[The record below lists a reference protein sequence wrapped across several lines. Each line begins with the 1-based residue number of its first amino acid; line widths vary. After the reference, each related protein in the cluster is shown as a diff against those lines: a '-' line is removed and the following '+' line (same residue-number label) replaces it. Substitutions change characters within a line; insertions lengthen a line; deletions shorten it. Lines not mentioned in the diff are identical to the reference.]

1 MILRFSVS
9 DRGCHSVSSETV
21 GRHLAAVV
29 SILLLSL
36 PGWLPASALAT
47 PTEYGYQVVER
58 FPHRSTAFTQG
69 LLVRDGVL
77 YEGTGRYGRSGV
89 ARLDLEEGRL
99 LDHRAL
105 PGQYFGEGIAIF
117 DNRLYQL
124 TWKSGLVFVYDADTL
139 EPETS
144 HYHPGE
150 GWGLTHDGESLIL
163 SDGSDSLQFI
173 RPDDFSVIRRV
184 PVTLEGEPVHRLNEL
199 EYIDGEVWA
208 NVWMSDYIVRIDPD
222 SGEVVG
228 LVNLSGLS
236 EQTTTEGADSVLNG
250 IAWDPDEERLFVTGK
265 LWGHLFEIEVLG
277 PERSGDAPRP

>member
-1 MILRFSVS
+1 MILRFSVRH
-9 DRGCHSVSSETV
+9 RGGQPFSPGTAR
-21 GRHLAAVV
+21 GRLAAMAVV
-29 SILLLSL
+29 LLLSL
-36 PGWLPASALAT
+36 SGWFPASVLAT

-69 LLVRDGVL
+69 LLIHDGVL

-99 LDHRAL
+99 LDHRSL
-105 PGQYFGEGIAIF
+105 PRQYFGEGIAIF

-163 SDGSDSLQFI
+163 SDGSDMLQFI
-173 RPDDFSVIRRV
+173 RPDDFSVIRRI
-184 PVTLEGEPVHRLNEL
+184 PVTLDGQPVHRLNEL

-228 LVNLSGLS
+228 LVDLSGLS
-236 EQTTTEGADSVLNG
+236 EQTSTEGSDSVLNG

-265 LWGHLFEIEVLG
+265 LWGHLFEIELLG
-277 PERSGDAPRP
+277 RERSGDVPRP